1 MSGNSR
7 TPKQGE
13 LDFIKDGELK
23 RTVEDSIQ
31 YLSLIFD
38 NAEKSSSDLYKE
50 ETYRVIIL
58 YVISIIE
65 AILLYVL
72 KKRGEKIT
80 HIQYKYISS
89 VEESFRHSELPSSPV
104 VIAVQK
110 EEVKDDR
117 RIGLV
122 DLVTFMEKK
131 NLMSS
136 DSAFKILNVNDIR
149 NTFHF
154 TKPRDKITCEIKTVE
169 NALELLVNIIKK
181 APKVII
187 YTEKQH

>member
-1 MSGNSR
+1 MSGNNR
-7 TPKQGE
+7 TPTKSE
-13 LDFIKDGELK
+13 LDFIKDKELK

-38 NAEKSSSDLYKE
+38 NAEKSNSNLYKE

-72 KKRGEKIT
+72 KKRDQKIT
-80 HIQYKYISS
+80 HIQYKYVSS
-89 VEESFRHSELPSSPV
+89 VEGSFMHSKLPESPV

-110 EEVKDDR
+110 EVVKDER
-117 RIGLV
+117 KIGLV

-131 NLMSS
+131 KLMSP
-136 DSAFKILNVNDIR
+136 DSALKILNINDIR

-169 NALELLVNIIKK
+169 NALELLVNIIKR

-187 YTEKQH
+187 YTKK